1 MEKGRL
7 LVIDDEED
15 LGKLFSKAL
24 PDYSV
29 IHSLSGAEGLQKV
42 KEEIPNIVLL
52 DLVLP
57 DIAGVGV
64 LRKIKKMYPDILII
78 ILTGHAGVESAVE
91 TMKLGAYDYLV
102 KPLPLHRLKIIIDN
116 AMQVC
121 RLDQEIKELKRG
133 IAKIFTINQIVTVNK
148 KMQEILDL
156 VRKAALHDITV
167 LITGESGTGKEM
179 IAKAIHYES
188 NRKGGP
194 FIPVDCATLPETLI
208 ESELFGHEKG
218 AFTGADTQKPGKFE
232 LANHGTIFLDEI
244 GNLGDSLQK
253 KLLRIL
259 QERELVRLGGKKT
272 IPVDVRVITATNKN
286 LDELVK
292 KGRFRDDLYYRINV
306 FPIRIPPL
314 RERKDDIAVLS
325 RHYLER
331 FNKEF
336 NRSIEGITPPAME
349 ILQGYTWPGNVR
361 ELENVIKSAIILT
374 SDWIKPEHLVSLIKP
389 EEKIPAA
396 AGTGQLKDITKK
408 VEKEMIEK
416 VLSECRYNKTKA
428 AQQLGIDYKTLYN
441 KMKEYG
447 IK

>member
-24 PDYSV
+24 PEYRV
-29 IHSLSGAEGLQKV
+29 IHSLSGTEGLQKI

-57 DIAGVGV
+57 DIAGVGI

-78 ILTGHAGVESAVE
+78 VLTGHAGVESAVE

-102 KPLPLHRLKIIIDN
+102 KPLPLHRLKIIVDN

-121 RLDQEIKELKRG
+121 RLDQEIKELKRD
-133 IAKIFTINQIVTVNK
+133 IAKVFTIDQIVTVNK
-148 KMQEILDL
+148 KMQEALDL

-167 LITGESGTGKEM
+167 LITGESGTGKEI

-188 NRKGGP
+188 NRKDKP

-244 GNLGDSLQK
+244 GNLGDNLQI
-253 KLLRIL
+253 KLLRVL

-306 FPIRIPPL
+306 FPIRILPL
-314 RERKDDIAVLS
+314 VERKDDIPVLCK
-325 RHYLER
+325 HFLER

-361 ELENVIKSAIILT
+361 ELENVIKSAIILA

-389 EEKIPAA
+389 EEKIPAV

>member
-1 MEKGRL
+1 MKKGKI
-7 LVIDDEED
+7 LVIDDEAE
-15 LGKLFSKAL
+15 LGPLFIKSL
-24 PDYSV
+24 PEYSV
-29 IHSLSGAEGLQKV
+29 IHSLSGAEGLEKI
-42 KEEIPNIVLL
+42 KEEIPNLVFL
-52 DLVLP
+52 DLILP
-57 DIAGVGV
+57 DMPGVSV
-64 LRKIKKMYPDILII
+64 LRKIKKILPDTLVV
-78 ILTGHAGVESAVE
+78 ILTGHAGIESAVE

-121 RLDQEIKELKRG
+121 KLDQEIRELKRD
-133 IAKIFTINQIVTVNK
+133 IARIFTIDQIITVNK
-148 KMQEILDL
+148 KMQDVLGL

-188 NRKGGP
+188 PRRKGP
-194 FIPVDCATLPETLI
+194 FVPIDCASLPETLI
-208 ESELFGHEKG
+208 ESELFGYERG
-218 AFTGADTQKPGKFE
+218 AFTGADKEKPGKFE

-244 GNLGDSLQK
+244 GNLSDNLQI

-272 IPVDVRVITATNKN
+272 IPVDVRVVTATNKD
-286 LDELVK
+286 LGELVK

-306 FPIRIPPL
+306 FPIKIPNL
-314 RERKDDIAVLS
+314 RERRDDIVPLS
-325 RHYLER
+325 KHFLER

-336 NRSIEGITPPAME
+336 SRSIEGITPPAVE
-349 ILQGYTWPGNVR
+349 VLCRYTWPGNIR
-361 ELENVIKSAIILT
+361 ELENVIKSAVILAD
-374 SDWIKPEHLVSLIKP
+374 DWIEPEHLTGLLKS
-389 EEKIPAA
+389 EEKITAVDSEDK
-396 AGTGQLKDITKK
+396 LKDVTKK

-416 VLSECRYNKTKA
+416 VLSECRYNKRKT